1 MMMMTKEQ
9 VYDMAKELRA
19 ERVKGRT
26 ARYMELLETLYD
38 EDGPTKIFECRQ
50 CGEVHCYGD
59 TEIWRDEE
67 ILGDHFVCSDCY
79 AESMG
84 EDL

>member
-1 MMMMTKEQ
+1 MKMMTKAQ

-19 ERVKGRT
+19 EHVKGRT
-26 ARYMELLETLYD
+26 ARYMELLEILYD
-38 EDGPTKIFECRQ
+38 EDGPTKIFECRA
-50 CGEVHCYGD
+50 CGKMYCYG
-59 TEIWRDEE
+59 TIEFWEDEE
-67 ILGDHFVCSDCY
+67 ILGDRFTCADCY

>member
-1 MMMMTKEQ
+1 MMMMTKAQ

-50 CGEVHCYGD
+50 KSSE
-59 TEIWRDEE
+59 TT
-67 ILGDHFVCSDCY
+67 LFVLIAMLNQWVKIYKKS
-79 AESMG
+79 SKTP
-84 EDL
+84 